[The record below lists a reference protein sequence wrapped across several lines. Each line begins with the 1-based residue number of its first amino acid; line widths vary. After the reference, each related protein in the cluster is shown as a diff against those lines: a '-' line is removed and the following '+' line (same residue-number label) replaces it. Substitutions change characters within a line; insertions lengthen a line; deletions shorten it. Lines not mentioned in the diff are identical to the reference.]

1 MATATETCATVNE
14 PAHLYAAA
22 VDRLLALQP
31 GPASLLRR
39 AVALDPGFA
48 PAHAGLALLHHRA
61 GRSAAA
67 HRRLERAAGA
77 AARATRRERSH
88 VAALAEL
95 IESGGTQAWPRL
107 RSHLAEFPRDRLLR
121 QEGAEVMTWNG
132 AGDPRPGRLAF
143 LSGFAPAY
151 AGDWWL
157 DGDMAFDLAE
167 AGRLTE
173 ARRLA
178 RRALTRNPR
187 HAGAAHS
194 LAHVYFETAQDG
206 EGAAFLRT
214 WLSTYDP
221 RGEEHSHLQ
230 WHLGL
235 FELRQGHEAAAM
247 EVYDRGLDP
256 TAVPRRRLSDVASFL
271 WRRHLAG
278 ARNLPWEPVRRMAR
292 RTAARPASP
301 FQHVHAA
308 MAFAGAGDRAS
319 MGDLLRRLRV
329 RAEAGDA
336 GAGEVSLPL
345 AMALDAF
352 GRGAYAESVRR
363 LEEATEAVPRLGG
376 SNAQRAIFGLTL
388 VEARRRGRQYV
399 N

>member
-77 AARATRRERSH
+77 AARATRR
-88 VAALAEL
+88 
-95 IESGGTQAWPRL
+95 
-107 RSHLAEFPRDRLLR
+107 LLL

-178 RRALTRNPR
+178 RHALTRNPR

-363 LEEATEAVPRLGG
+363 LEGATEAVPRLGG